1 MESRLAKNEFVSPL
15 DAIFIHK
22 AITKPWQAQT
32 TAEVVDCGSG
42 NTSQPQCSATC
53 FRPL

>member
-1 MESRLAKNEFVSPL
+1 MGSRLAKNESVSPL
-15 DAIFIHK
+15 DAILIHK
-22 AITKPWQAQT
+22 AIAKPWQVQS

-53 FRPL
+53 FKPL